1 MERTEY
7 HHYVPRFI
15 LRNYRINKL
24 PNKNQNWKQRR
35 KAAQNPQQDLQD
47 KDLKDG
53 LVRQIDIKHQQLV
66 EIRLSK
72 TFGMNNMYTSASD
85 RETDS

>member
-7 HHYVPRFI
+7 HHYIPRFI

-24 PNKNQNWKQRR
+24 PNKNQNRKHRR
-35 KAAQNPQQDLQD
+35 KAAQNPQKLQD

-53 LVRQIDIKHQQLV
+53 LVRQIDLKTKQLV

-72 TFGMNNMYTSASD
+72 TFGMNNMYTSTSGYGT
-85 RETDS
+85 ES